1 MPAKKIGFIKNRP
14 PTPRQD
20 AVSKTNDDTNH
31 DEREDESNSE
41 ESVMTTERETVD
53 KRDSILTMIP
63 DLPDASSERSQRGQS
78 DSGKQSPEEIYLD
91 QNIMKLSFLG

>member
-1 MPAKKIGFIKNRP
+1 MVPRKLKQLIKSTPFRAITSKKIGFIKSRP

-31 DEREDESNSE
+31 DEREDESISE
-41 ESVMTTERETVD
+41 ESVMTIETEKEMTD

-63 DLPDASSERSQRGQS
+63 DLPDAS
-78 DSGKQSPEEIYLD
+78 
-91 QNIMKLSFLG
+91 